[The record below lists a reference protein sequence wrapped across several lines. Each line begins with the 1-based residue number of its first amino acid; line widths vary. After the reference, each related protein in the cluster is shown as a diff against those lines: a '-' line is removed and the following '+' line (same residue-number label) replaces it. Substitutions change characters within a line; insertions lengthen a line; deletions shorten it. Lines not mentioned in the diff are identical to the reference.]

1 MKISYDPAADAM
13 YIYLSK
19 RVKKSTRTEEVSDG
33 VYVDFARNELL
44 GIEVLD
50 ASKRF
55 GKKDLDWVSLALP
68 TYREKVGHSR

>member
-1 MKISYDPAADAM
+1 MKITYDPAADAM

-19 RVKKSTRTEEVSDG
+19 GTKKSTRTEEVSDG
-33 VYVDFARNELL
+33 VFIDYAKNELL

-55 GKKDLDWVSLALP
+55 GKKDKDLDWVSLALP
-68 TYREKVGHSR
+68 TYREKVIK